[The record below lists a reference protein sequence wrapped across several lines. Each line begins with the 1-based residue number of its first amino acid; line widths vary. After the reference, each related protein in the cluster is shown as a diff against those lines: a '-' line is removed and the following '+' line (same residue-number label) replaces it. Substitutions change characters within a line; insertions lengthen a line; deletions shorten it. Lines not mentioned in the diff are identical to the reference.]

1 MEKETLL
8 FSTIKDWEISKSD
21 QTIVYLK
28 EWMLVNGKSFKY
40 KCYKIGYA
48 ELSER
53 VTVFKNYLLLKKLF
67 FWKST
72 FSEEVPTM
80 LLIITFSGEKV
91 PPKQ

>member
-1 MEKETLL
+1 MVKETLL

-67 FWKST
+67 F
-72 FSEEVPTM
+72 
-80 LLIITFSGEKV
+80 
-91 PPKQ
+91 